1 MMLRVVAASA
11 VVVLSISPVFA
22 GKPTKEQKAADQTEA
37 DQKAACDKEGG
48 IYTKHTDGKWYCDP
62 KPSSPAPTTTPAPG
76 H

>member
-11 VVVLSISPVFA
+11 VVLLSISPAFA
-22 GKPTKEQKAADQTEA
+22 GKPTKEQKTADQTEA

-48 IYTKHTDGKWYCDP
+48 IYTKHADGKWYCDP

>member
-11 VVVLSISPVFA
+11 VVLLSISPAFA
-22 GKPTKEQKAADQTEA
+22 GKPTKEQKAADQTAA
-37 DQKAACDKEGG
+37 DQKAACDKESGV
-48 IYTKHTDGKWYCDP
+48 YTKHADGKWYCDP